1 MPGCGS
7 LPRDLTRLPKAEF
20 FYALTH
26 DPPTANSL
34 SVFTQFEHSF
44 VRTKLVEPFKTFYT
58 PVGNVRIRGIR
69 ALADSAGTQSVE
81 AWIMAEVTEY
91 LVMHQL
97 ASSLDGAGTV

>member
-1 MPGCGS
+1 MI
-7 LPRDLTRLPKAEF
+7 LLTYAVYHLGLVWPKICLV
-20 FYALTH
+20 LT
-26 DPPTANSL
+26 P
-34 SVFTQFEHSF
+34 F

-69 ALADSAGTQSVE
+69 ASADSVGTQSVE
-81 AWIMAEVTEY
+81 AWIMAELTEY